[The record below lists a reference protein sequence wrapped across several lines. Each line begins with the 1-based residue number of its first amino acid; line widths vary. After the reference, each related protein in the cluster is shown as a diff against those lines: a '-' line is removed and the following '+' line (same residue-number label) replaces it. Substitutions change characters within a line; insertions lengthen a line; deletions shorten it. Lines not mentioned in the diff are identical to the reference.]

1 MLLAGG
7 CGKPM
12 PTAEPPRLKAELVRD
27 LFTAFGQRDYEQAAP
42 KVARLRELHPESV
55 YLAELAGAIRNNRIA
70 VAAQE
75 RLDADDL
82 DGAAAVVGEAIREH
96 GRHEAMMAMQARLA
110 ELQDLKALVDTCVQ
124 PTGGV
129 ALARAAARLRTLASG
144 DARLAPFL
152 PMAEA
157 QLRQARELQA
167 WERRRAIDDLCSD
180 IDGMLD
186 NGDRDAFVLLAV
198 LAAAEPGHRT
208 LDAWQDFLAGT
219 ASALPRTYATTST
232 TKKSTP

>member
-1 MLLAGG
+1 MLLPGG
-7 CGKPM
+7 CGKAM
-12 PTAEPPRLKAELVRD
+12 PAAEPPRLKAELVRD

-42 KVARLRELHPESV
+42 KVDRLRELQPESV

-82 DGAAAVVGEAIREH
+82 NGAAAVVDKAIRDH
-96 GRHEAMMAMQARLA
+96 GRHEAITTMQACLA
-110 ELQDLKALVDTCVQ
+110 ELQDLKALVDVCVQ
-124 PTGGV
+124 PPSGV

-144 DARLAPFL
+144 DPRLAPFL

-167 WERRRAIDDLCSD
+167 WERRRAVDDLCSD

-186 NGDRDAFVLLAV
+186 GGDRDAFVLLAV
-198 LAAAEPGHRT
+198 LAIADPEHHT

-219 ASALPRTYATTST
+219 SSALPRTYPTPME
-232 TKKSTP
+232 KSTP